1 MDSEKILR
9 TALRIVGTGSMLA
22 VGAVVMPGSWM
33 AALHQKLGL
42 GLFPDSASVDYLA
55 RQLSA
60 FYVVFGGLFVMLAY
74 DVRGYARLISYVG
87 WATMGL
93 GVVFTV
99 VDILDGLPLWWIVAE
114 GPGAVGFGVMVLAL
128 QRKISRDSSSF
139 AT

>member
-1 MDSEKILR
+1 
-9 TALRIVGTGSMLA
+9 
-22 VGAVVMPGSWM
+22 
-33 AALHQKLGL
+33 
-42 GLFPDSASVDYLA
+42 
-55 RQLSA
+55 
-60 FYVVFGGLFVMLAY
+60 MLAY

>member
-1 MDSEKILR
+1 
-9 TALRIVGTGSMLA
+9 MLA

-33 AALHQKLGL
+33 AAFHQKLGL
-42 GLFPDSASVDYLA
+42 GLFPDSAIVDYLA

-87 WATMGL
+87 WATIGL
-93 GVVFTV
+93 GVVFTF
-99 VDILDGLPLWWIVAE
+99 VDISDGLPFWWVVAE

-128 QRKISRDSSSF
+128 QRKISRDSASF
-139 AT
+139 TT

>member
-42 GLFPDSASVDYLA
+42 GLVPESAIVDYLA

-87 WATMGL
+87 WATIGL
-93 GVVFTV
+93 GVVFTF
-99 VDILDGLPLWWIVAE
+99 VDISDGLPFWWVVAE
-114 GPGAVGFGVMVLAL
+114 GPGAVGFGVRVLAL
-128 QRKISRDSSSF
+128 QRKISRDSASF
-139 AT
+139 TT

>member
-9 TALRIVGTGSMLA
+9 TALRIVGAGSMLV
-22 VGAVVMPGSWM
+22 VGAVLMPGSWM
-33 AALHQKLGL
+33 AAAHHKLGL
-42 GLFPDSASVDYLA
+42 GLFPESAIVDYMA

-87 WATMGL
+87 WATIGL

-99 VDILDGLPLWWIVAE
+99 VDISNGLPLWWIVAE

-128 QRKISRDSSSF
+128 QRKISHDSVSSP
-139 AT
+139 T

>member
-42 GLFPDSASVDYLA
+42 GLFPDSAIVDYLA

-74 DVRGYARLISYVG
+74 DVRGYASLISYVG

-114 GPGAVGFGVMVLAL
+114 GPGAVGFGVMVLSL
-128 QRKISRDSSSF
+128 LSKISRASSSF

>member
-1 MDSEKILR
+1 
-9 TALRIVGTGSMLA
+9 MLA

-42 GLFPDSASVDYLA
+42 GLFPESAIVDYLA

-87 WATMGL
+87 WATIGL
-93 GVVFTV
+93 GVVFTF
-99 VDILDGLPLWWIVAE
+99 VDISDGLPFWWVVAE

-128 QRKISRDSSSF
+128 QRKISRDSTSF
-139 AT
+139 TT